1 METLGR
7 VFRPRRDFRGMERRR
22 NRAARLFKA
31 GTIQAEVARALGV
44 SRQSVSRWYSK
55 YRRGGAKRLKGAGR
69 AGRKPKLNA
78 KQLRRVDVALRRGA
92 RAHGFQTSLWTLPR
106 VALVIERITGIKY
119 HPGHV
124 WRILQQ
130 LDWSLQRPAQKAKE
144 RNDEAVKQW
153 ISKRWPTIKKSP
165 AIPQLDRLPRR
176 KRRLATT
183 LHPSDMGPQGRN
195 AGLDPCLQLEEDVDR
210 RSARLQLG
218 R

>member
-1 METLGR
+1 METVGR

-78 KQLRRVDVALRRGA
+78 TQLHRVDVELRRGA

-130 LDWSLQRPAQKAKE
+130 LDWSLQRPAKKAKE

-153 ISKRWPTIKKSP
+153 VSKRWPTIKKKPGDSTAGSSSKTKAASRNDP
-165 AIPQLDRLPRR
+165 PSVGHGPPRA
-176 KRRLATT
+176 KRR
-183 LHPSDMGPQGRN
+183 S
-195 AGLDPCLQLEEDVDR
+195 
-210 RSARLQLG
+210 
-218 R
+218 

>member
-1 METLGR
+1 MGSLGR

-31 GTIQAEVARALGV
+31 GTIQAEVARALVV

-130 LDWSLQRPAQKAKE
+130 LDWSLQRPAKKAKE
-144 RNDEAVKQW
+144 RNDQAVKQW
-153 ISKRWPTIKKSP
+153 GSRSGG
-165 AIPQLDRLPRR
+165 PR
-176 KRRLATT
+176 
-183 LHPSDMGPQGRN
+183 
-195 AGLDPCLQLEEDVDR
+195 
-210 RSARLQLG
+210 
-218 R
+218 

>member
-31 GTIQAEVARALGV
+31 GTMQAEVARALGV
-44 SRQSVSRWYSK
+44 SRQSVSRWYSS
-55 YRRGGAKRLKGAGR
+55 YRQGGAKRLKGAGR

-78 KQLRRVDVALRRGA
+78 KQLGSVDVALRRGA

-130 LDWSLQRPAQKAKE
+130 LDWSLQRPAKKAKE

-153 ISKRWPTIKKSP
+153 VSKRWPTIKKKPDDSTAGSYSKTKAASRNDP
-165 AIPQLDRLPRR
+165 PSVAHGPPRA
-176 KRRLATT
+176 KRR
-183 LHPSDMGPQGRN
+183 S
-195 AGLDPCLQLEEDVDR
+195 
-210 RSARLQLG
+210 
-218 R
+218 